1 MFNTLSDF
9 NPQSKRIFV
18 RGDLNVPMVD
28 GVVSDMTRLERL
40 APTIKALTDKGGRVI
55 VLSHFG
61 RPKGQR
67 NAEMSLK
74 PVAGALAKVLNI
86 DVAFAND
93 CIGTEAKMVI
103 DALQDGQVCVLENVR
118 FHAGEEKNDMD
129 FAKALCEN
137 GDAYVNDAFSVSH
150 RAHATTHALATILP
164 AYAGLNMQAELDAL
178 TSALAYPIRPVMAI
192 VGGSKVSTKLDV
204 LTNLVDKVDKLIIG
218 GGMANTFLYAK
229 GVNIGA
235 SLCEKELADTARAIM
250 DNAEKSGCEI
260 IFPSDVTV
268 ASGINDGDNA
278 LQKSANTV
286 TDNEMILDIGDVATT
301 QAIAKLKEC
310 KTLIW
315 NGPVGAFE
323 FEPFEKG
330 TLSLAHAV
338 AEQVQLGCLVAVG
351 GGGDTVA
358 SLDMA
363 GVKEKLT
370 FVSTAGGAFLE
381 WMEGKVLPGVEVL
394 KK

>member
-1 MFNTLSDF
+1 MFNTLADF

-18 RGDLNVPMVD
+18 RGDLNVPMAN
-28 GVVSDMTRLERL
+28 GMVSDKTRLERL
-40 APTIKALTDKGGRVI
+40 APTIKALTQKGGRVI

-67 NAEMSLK
+67 NMEMTLK
-74 PVAGALAKVLNI
+74 PVADALGIVLGC

-93 CIGTEAKMVI
+93 CIGNEAGAVI
-103 DALQDGQVCVLENVR
+103 DSMLDGDVCVLENVR
-118 FHAGEEKNDMD
+118 FHAGEENNNMD

-137 GDAYVNDAFSVSH
+137 GDVYVNDAFSVSH
-150 RAHATTHALATILP
+150 RAHATTQAMATILP

-178 TSALAYPIRPVMAI
+178 TSALANPVRPVMAI

-204 LTNLVDKVDKLIIG
+204 LKNLVGKVDKLIIG
-218 GGMANTFLYAK
+218 GAMANTFMYAK
-229 GVNIGA
+229 GIDIGA
-235 SLCEKELADTARAIM
+235 SLCETDLSETAKTIM
-250 DNAEKSGCEI
+250 KNAEKSGCEI
-260 IFPSDVTV
+260 IFPVDVSV
-268 ASGINDGDNA
+268 ASSINDGANA
-278 LQKSANTV
+278 VQKPANDVSA
-286 TDNEMILDIGDVATT
+286 DDMILDIGTT
-301 QAIAKLKEC
+301 AIVDAIVQVKGS
-310 KTLIW
+310 KTLLW

-323 FEPFEKG
+323 FPPFEKG
-330 TLSLAHAV
+330 TLSIAKAV
-338 AEQVQLGCLVAVG
+338 AEQVQAGNLIAVG

-358 SLDMA
+358 ALDMA

-381 WMEGKVLPGVEVL
+381 WMEGKDLPGVTAL